1 MHQQLLDQ
9 ISELKLKGLKEAY
22 LLQMQTPNYIHM
34 PFEERLAHL
43 IDAEI
48 INRKNCRIKQ
58 YLRAA
63 KLKYR
68 NAFLEDI
75 EYLANR
81 NLERSQIATLAKNQ
95 WIEQQHNIIIEGGK
109 YEKVHNERNEKIAKA
124 NIIDIEVILRGKR
137 YKGGLVNSYL
147 DVASDLCS
155 NLISKRGYDIA
166 IAYNIDNKGVVGCSL
181 RSKKD
186 LDSSLLSVMYG
197 GGGHAQASGF
207 SIPFKE
213 LNNIIKNK
221 YILVTV
227 RSEFRWLKI
236 LLEKFKWL
244 PALFRA

>member
-1 MHQQLLDQ
+1 MIETLLN
-9 ISELKLKGLKEAY
+9 S
-22 LLQMQTPNYIHM
+22 
-34 PFEERLAHL
+34 F
-43 IDAEI
+43 
-48 INRKNCRIKQ
+48 KN
-58 YLRAA
+58 
-63 KLKYR
+63 
-68 NAFLEDI
+68 
-75 EYLANR
+75 
-81 NLERSQIATLAKNQ
+81 
-95 WIEQQHNIIIEGGK
+95 NIIIEGGK

-124 NIIDIEVILRGKR
+124 NIIDIEVILCGKR

-227 RSEFRWLKI
+227 KSEFRWLKI
-236 LLEKFKWL
+236 LLEKFKYTQSNSE
-244 PALFRA
+244 